1 MAKPASLSGLSFCL
15 HVVYNFVCPQS
26 LQAELGENGG
36 LGVTDKQD
44 FVSGKPKI
52 VSSNLLRELQL
63 AVNAGTLAQ
72 QTEHQTLCT
81 DEWEMPTLPS
91 R

>member
-1 MAKPASLSGLSFCL
+1 M
-15 HVVYNFVCPQS
+15 
-26 LQAELGENGG
+26 GENSG

-52 VSSNLLRELQL
+52 VSSNLLREFQL

-72 QTEHQTLCT
+72 QTEHQTLWT